1 MSIEMERHYITHAK
15 QSLDSTILEI
25 KKSKTA
31 IFKLRKDL
39 EKQRFIQEVF
49 FCRGTVRQP
58 DLMIDWIEKQIDKF
72 NEKVFLLEAEV
83 HYWQHVLEKV

>member
-1 MSIEMERHYITHAK
+1 MSLELERNYITHAK

-49 FCRGTVRQP
+49 FTRGTLRQP
-58 DLMIDWIEKQIDKF
+58 DLMVDWIEKQIDKF
-72 NEKVFLLEAEV
+72 SEKVFLLEAEV
-83 HYWQHVLEKV
+83 HYWKYVLEKV